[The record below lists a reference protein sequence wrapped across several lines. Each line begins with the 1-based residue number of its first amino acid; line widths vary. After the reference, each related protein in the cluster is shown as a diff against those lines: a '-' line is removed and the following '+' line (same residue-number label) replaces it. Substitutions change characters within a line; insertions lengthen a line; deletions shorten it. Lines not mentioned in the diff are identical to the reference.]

1 MPVRLQMFI
10 SGRWTDAAEGR
21 TLSVT
26 NPATGQSLADVPL
39 ASAVDVDQ
47 LATAATAAMGAWRSL
62 DLRERIDRVQ
72 ALSTRIRS
80 EVDHLAQLD
89 MEDLGSPVRAMRDD
103 VLSAADRID
112 YFCSLVPHLKGESF
126 SSMGNRLHYTLHQPI
141 GLTAFLLAFNHPF
154 KFSAV
159 KSIPALL
166 MGNPVVLKPS
176 QLTPRSTLQLA
187 SLAGELFPPGVFNV
201 ITGNG
206 AETGTAL
213 CSHPSVRKITLIGGV
228 ETGRQVLAA
237 AASTIKSVNLE
248 LGGKNPIIIC
258 PDADL
263 ELATDAIVSGMNF
276 TRSQGQS
283 CGSTSRLFL
292 HDSVREA
299 VLPSLIERVRAIRP
313 ASPVLEST
321 QMGCLVSHSHRD
333 RVVLAIEEAVAQGA
347 MVLIGGTPPL
357 DDTLS
362 RGAFLEP
369 TVLDAVDHQMTI
381 ARDEVFGPVLSI
393 LRWSDEAAMLRQV
406 NDVIYGLTASVWT
419 RDLSRAH
426 RLAAAIDAG
435 VVWINEVGR
444 HTAGVP
450 FGGCK
455 QSGLGRSECME
466 ELLSYSQTKA
476 VSLQV

>member
-1 MPVRLQMFI
+1 MSVRLQMFI
-10 SGRWTDAAEGR
+10 AGRWTDAADGR

-26 NPATGQSLADVPL
+26 NPATGQLLADVPL

-47 LATAATAAMGAWRSL
+47 MALAATAAMGAWRSL
-62 DLRERIDRVQ
+62 DLSERIDRVQ

-80 EVDHLAQLD
+80 EGEHLAQLD
-89 MEDLGSPVRAMRDD
+89 MEDLGSPLRAMRAD
-103 VLSAADRID
+103 VISAADRID
-112 YFCSLVPHLKGESF
+112 YFCSLVPHLKGESL
-126 SSMGNRLHYTLHQPI
+126 SLEESRLHYTLHQPI

-159 KSIPALL
+159 KAVPALL

-176 QLTPRSTLQLA
+176 QLTPRSTLHLA
-187 SLAGELFPPGVFNV
+187 TLAADLFPPGVFNV

-206 AETGTAL
+206 GETGTAL

-263 ELATDAIVSGMNF
+263 DKSTDAIVSGMNF

-292 HDSVREA
+292 HDSVRDA
-299 VLPSLIERVRAIRP
+299 VLPRLIERVRAIHP

-347 MVLIGGTPPL
+347 MVLTGGTPPL
-357 DDTLS
+357 DEALS

-381 ARDEVFGPVLSI
+381 ARHEVFGPVLSI

-444 HTAGVP
+444 HTVGVP